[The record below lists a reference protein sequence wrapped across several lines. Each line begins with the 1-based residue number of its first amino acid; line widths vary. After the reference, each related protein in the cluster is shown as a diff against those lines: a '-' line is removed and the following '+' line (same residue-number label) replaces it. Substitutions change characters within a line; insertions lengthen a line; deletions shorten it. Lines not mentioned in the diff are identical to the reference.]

1 MIRRNV
7 EARAPIHA
15 RHLAAGFGREPANA
29 GGLYET
35 RPRGQVEGP
44 AGASLSDVH
53 APAAS
58 LGRVRAPP
66 LGDGRP
72 ATVSP
77 QAQSGMERAAI
88 PSLPRPCP
96 VTHPKAVRRRCASH
110 RCRVLARKAIRSG
123 PMARPCGPPRRPR
136 DCAPPPRSCRSPRPV
151 GPHLARPFALGG
163 APPLC
168 VGIRSG
174 REGVVAVLRRR
185 RCVPPVG
192 PGRPVPRPAR
202 ARVLARALA
211 DSSVA
216 CGARAPRKFN
226 ACTVI
231 RFFLQM

>member
-1 MIRRNV
+1 MPLSTPATLRRALVGN
-7 EARAPIHA
+7 PPTPGSSKT
-15 RHLAAGFGREPANA
+15 RHHGQGVR
-29 GGLYET
+29 
-35 RPRGQVEGP
+35 RPVL
-44 AGASLSDVH
+44 ASLCLYH

-58 LGRVRAPP
+58 LGRVQAPP

-72 ATVSP
+72 ARVSP

-136 DCAPPPRSCRSPRPV
+136 DCAPPPRSCRSPRPA
-151 GPHLARPFALGG
+151 GPHLARPYALGG

-216 CGARAPRKFN
+216 CGARAPRMFN
-226 ACTVI
+226 ACTGP
-231 RFFLQM
+231 RLFLQM

>member
-7 EARAPIHA
+7 EAHAPIHA

-29 GGLYET
+29 RLQQDPPPRARREAARVGVSLSLSRPCGLARAGT
-35 RPRGQVEGP
+35 SPAARRRAARNGIA
-44 AGASLSDVH
+44 AGAKRDGAGRYSV
-53 APAAS
+53 APSA
-58 LGRVRAPP
+58 
-66 LGDGRP
+66 
-72 ATVSP
+72 
-77 QAQSGMERAAI
+77 
-88 PSLPRPCP
+88 LPRDPP
-96 VTHPKAVRRRCASH
+96 EAVRRRCASH

-136 DCAPPPRSCRSPRPV
+136 DCAPPPRSSRSPRPV
-151 GPHLARPFALGG
+151 GPHLARPCALGG

-174 REGVVAVLRRR
+174 REGVVATLRRR

-216 CGARAPRKFN
+216 CGARAPRMFN
-226 ACTVI
+226 ACTGP
-231 RFFLQM
+231 RLFLQM

>member
-7 EARAPIHA
+7 EAHAPIHA
-15 RHLAAGFGREPANA
+15 RHLAAGFGREPASA

-77 QAQSGMERAAI
+77 QAQSRQERAAI
-88 PSLPRPCP
+88 PSLPRPCS
-96 VTHPKAVRRRCASH
+96 VTHPKRCGG
-110 RCRVLARKAIRSG
+110 VARHFS
-123 PMARPCGPPRRPR
+123 PPCGAQGYTERADGPALRATRSSR
-136 DCAPPPRSCRSPRPV
+136 DSAPPPRSRRSPRPV
-151 GPHLARPFALGG
+151 GPHLARPYALGG

-226 ACTVI
+226 ACTGP
-231 RFFLQM
+231 RLFLQM